1 MAFLSQYFNYNYVLL
16 SGAPSATFD
25 QLQHGQNNLPKGRTD
40 ARPLLHRYTGFR
52 WGSRSPINWL
62 YWLATCGPQPLQRIS
77 VSWYRPMHH
86 LGLCVLLM
94 LRCSSFLAYTP
105 NWPVALFLLLL
116 QSPSTW
122 NSTCWHSTVR
132 KHSHFQTLFENPS
145 VQAHL
150 TSCAASSASIPENL
164 TALYKSVIIVLW
176 HIHCVSKTYAPWYLI
191 ITLANKDWYSKF
203 FHQLIR
209 KKILY
214 MHIKKIST

>member
-1 MAFLSQYFNYNYVLL
+1 MVVSHILTIGQQPSRRRCICKCNLTGYEMEICDPCTT
-16 SGAPSATFD
+16 SGSALF
-25 QLQHGQNNLPKGRTD
+25 
-40 ARPLLHRYTGFR
+40 
-52 WGSRSPINWL
+52 
-62 YWLATCGPQPLQRIS
+62 
-77 VSWYRPMHH
+77 
-86 LGLCVLLM
+86 
-94 LRCSSFLAYTP
+94 RCSSILAYTP
-105 NWPVALFLLLL
+105 SHFFCCVAA
-116 QSPSTW
+116 PSTW
-122 NSTCWHSTVR
+122 MEHSTCWHSTVR